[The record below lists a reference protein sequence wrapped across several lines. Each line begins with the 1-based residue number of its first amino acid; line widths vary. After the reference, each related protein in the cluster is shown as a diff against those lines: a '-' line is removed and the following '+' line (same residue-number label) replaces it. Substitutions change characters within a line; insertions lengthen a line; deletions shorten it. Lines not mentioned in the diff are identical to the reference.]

1 MDEQSSVTNLRDFIP
16 NSVDDIVRA
25 HRDECRLEWA
35 TNEELERRKADLQRV
50 DATVRGTICNWNV
63 LMFHLTLQG
72 RATSAPFIV
81 GTVQDTRQ
89 PWITSAVEAVD
100 LAAGLVKTKN
110 SLYRVVGPR
119 EPEPDTH
126 TLIHIC
132 VWLNDR
138 GLGPYFGVPGF
149 FY

>member
-25 HRDECRLEWA
+25 HRDECRLAWA
-35 TNEELERRKADLQRV
+35 TNEELERRKADLQSA

-72 RATSAPFIV
+72 RATSVLFLV
-81 GTVQDTRQ
+81 GTVQDTQ

-100 LAAGLVKTKN
+100 LAAALVKTKN